1 MECRARQHKARALSA
16 RDLAYLG
23 LGAALIALCSWLS
36 VPMTVPFTMQTFA
49 VCLTAALFGARRG
62 LITVGCYLL
71 LGAVGLPVFAGFKGG
86 LGALLGVTGG
96 YLLGFLFTALCVGLA
111 AERLGRRPRVL
122 IPAMALG
129 VLLCYAFGTAW
140 FMLLYA
146 KSSGPIGV
154 GTALAWCVLP
164 YLPADVVKILLA
176 AFLTG
181 RLSPLINK
189 EDKP

>member
-1 MECRARQHKARALSA
+1 MRKTILR
-16 RDLAYLG
+16 
-23 LGAALIALCSWLS
+23 
-36 VPMTVPFTMQTFA
+36 T
-49 VCLTAALFGARRG
+49 
-62 LITVGCYLL
+62 
-71 LGAVGLPVFAGFKGG
+71 PVWVSFSSSS
-86 LGALLGVTGG
+86 
-96 YLLGFLFTALCVGLA
+96 
-111 AERLGRRPRVL
+111 R
-122 IPAMALG
+122 
-129 VLLCYAFGTAW
+129 
-140 FMLLYA
+140 A